1 MTMHYIKVT
10 WKHQH
15 RDDPVQLYS
24 ELDDARWE
32 VRKVEVFRNGSLGCA
47 SRSESRGGTILGL
60 APLPLFAEIAANP
73 EFEPTEI
80 AKDEFEEIWSKA
92 TPGDGG
98 RDRL

>member
-1 MTMHYIKVT
+1 
-10 WKHQH
+10 
-15 RDDPVQLYS
+15 
-24 ELDDARWE
+24 
-32 VRKVEVFRNGSLGCA
+32 
-47 SRSESRGGTILGL
+47 LGL

-92 TPGDGG
+92 TSGDGG